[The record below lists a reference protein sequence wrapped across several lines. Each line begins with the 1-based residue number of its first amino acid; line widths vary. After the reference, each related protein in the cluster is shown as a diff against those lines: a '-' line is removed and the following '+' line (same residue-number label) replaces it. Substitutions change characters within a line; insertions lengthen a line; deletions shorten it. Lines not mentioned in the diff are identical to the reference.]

1 MTLSRLIS
9 WGLLGLLVLTWLP
22 SDSRA
27 QGGAAAPAG
36 PQCSCKAQDK
46 LDLEERIKKLVEAD
60 KEYDN
65 LIKHWQQQ
73 PKTKLNESLRKAE
86 QGKVNSAMAKI
97 NTPGATRYSGNL
109 GGTEADCSSWISKE
123 VPPCMRPVIEDH
135 EKAHHARCTKNTT
148 PGKLGFWVDLF
159 TKGSTDWR
167 SGQTILE
174 YLQEEKADHQAEIA
188 KYKAELAKM
197 QQHCPQYT
205 QLDRSEKYD
214 LDQALAQRE
223 RLDQAEKRLEEYGES
238 LS

>member
-1 MTLSRLIS
+1 MTILRLILFS
-9 WGLLGLLVLTWLP
+9 LSGMLVLTWLP

-27 QGGAAAPAG
+27 QAGAAAPAG
-36 PQCSCKAQDK
+36 AQCSCKAQDK
-46 LDLEERIKKLVEAD
+46 LDLEERIRKLTEAD

-73 PKTKLNESLRKAE
+73 PKTILKESLRKAE
-86 QGKVNSAMAKI
+86 QDKVAAAMAKI
-97 NTPGATRYSGNL
+97 KTAGATRYSGNL
-109 GGTEADCSSWISKE
+109 GGTDAACDIWISSE
-123 VPPCMRPVIEDH
+123 VPACMRPVIEAH
-135 EKAHHARCTKNTT
+135 EKKHKARCNKNTT

-167 SGQTILE
+167 SGQNILE

-188 KYKAELAKM
+188 EYQAELAKM

-214 LDQALAQRE
+214 RDQALAQRE
-223 RLDQAEKRLEEYGES
+223 RLDQAEKRLEEYGET